1 MNTVDKLNDILVDR
15 GLTLA
20 ALCQMTGLTR
30 AAFSNAKRRD
40 NQLRIDTI
48 QIVCDALH
56 MPLYEFFMELM
67 TAIFSICGS
76 VVSASMNSIGGDVT
90 TTAALPSEI
99 VSAIEDVGFL

>member
-1 MNTVDKLNDILVDR
+1 MNTIDKLNDILVDR

-56 MPLYEFFMELM
+56 MPLYEFFMSDEDWAELDRLWSNAKRVGQHWN
-67 TAIFSICGS
+67 TVGS
-76 VVSASMNSIGGDVT
+76 ERRV
-90 TTAALPSEI
+90 
-99 VSAIEDVGFL
+99 